1 MMQITA
7 EKMAVYQA
15 TARRRWT
22 QEQRQLAMRYERAWS
37 VARQAGAVLREQFGA
52 RRVVV
57 FGSLVRQNLFHSRSD
72 VDLAVWGLEER
83 SYYRAVAQLL
93 ALDPAVEV
101 DLVMAEEAPPA
112 LLCTIEREGVAV

>member
-1 MMQITA
+1 MQITA
-7 EKMAVYQA
+7 EKMAAYKA

-22 QEQRQLAMRYERAWS
+22 QEQRQLAMMYERAWS
-37 VARQAGAVLREQFGA
+37 VARQAGTVLREQFGA

-93 ALDPAVEV
+93 DLDPAVEV
-101 DLVMAEEAPPA
+101 DLVLAEEAPPA
-112 LLCTIEREGVAV
+112 LLRAIEREGVTV